1 MAKTPSVEDIK
12 LYFQQNAVMG
22 QTGRARLLD
31 KYESFYATTQY
42 AHQPM
47 DWWGL
52 SADQTEAVS
61 TATQVPPGFTQPA
74 MQLSVRD
81 KRPTAPYHLAK
92 AVVDRFTGMLFGETR
107 RPDIEV
113 EGDPDTDDFIHAC
126 MEQMRWWPKWRE
138 ARTMG
143 GAAGSVLVTFH
154 LKGGAFQ
161 MLTHNPKHVQILWKD
176 RRALE
181 PLAALI
187 MFTYPKEVLVR
198 DRKTGETRAEIVL
211 HLYRRLITHMDDTVY
226 EEAKLDGA
234 EIPWD
239 VQECANHNLGRFPG
253 VWVQNKPVAEN
264 EDGEPDCHGQWNTFD
279 TIDRLT
285 AQMNKA
291 VLANCDPTLALKID
305 RKELMAMGGS
315 VKMGSD
321 NAINL
326 GSSGDAKF
334 LEITAA
340 GVQAAAALIKQLKQN
355 ALDVS
360 RCVLLEPAEIT
371 GAAQS
376 AKAIEYIMSPMLE
389 QGDDLR
395 SQWGD
400 TGLIPALKIVEDMA
414 RVWHGRKVQITKP
427 DGQPM
432 EAITKIMLPRKTDGT
447 ERVLGTGGWIRLK
460 WGAYFKPSEQDKEV
474 TVRTLLAA
482 KQGGALD
489 NATLVSLA
497 SVIFGVQD
505 PAAMLE
511 RIKAEQEEEA
521 TRMMG
526 GAIPEI
532 PPAVDDVPPPSNE
545 IQVGTSP
552 PPAAP
557 ATIELTPSMQGAII
571 TVNQA
576 LSQLGLPPWPGEDGQ
591 LTIVEFQAKH
601 SGTIAAA
608 ANAEGGVSDE
618 GP

>member
-1 MAKTPSVEDIK
+1 MPIPTVQDIK

-22 QTGRARLLD
+22 ETSRARQLD
-31 KYESFYATTQY
+31 RYEAFYSCRQY
-42 AHQPM
+42 AHQGL

-61 TATQVPPGFTQPA
+61 TATQIPPGFTQPA

-81 KRPTAPYHLAK
+81 KRPTAPYHLCK
-92 AVVDRFTGMLFGETR
+92 AVVDRFTGILFGEKR
-107 RPDIEV
+107 KPDVEV
-113 EGDPDTDDFIHAC
+113 EGDPDTDDFLHAC

-138 ARTMG
+138 ARNMG

-198 DRKTGETRAEIVL
+198 DKKTGESRVEIVL

-226 EEAKLDGA
+226 REAKLDGSNV
-234 EIPWD
+234 PWE
-239 VQECANHNLGRFPG
+239 VQECVNHDLGRFPG
-253 VWVQNKPVAEN
+253 VWVQNKPVEEN
-264 EDGEPDCHGQWNTFD
+264 EDGEPDCHGQWQTFD

-305 RKELMAMGGS
+305 RKELMAMGGT

-326 GSSGDAKF
+326 GGTGDAKF
-334 LEITAA
+334 LEITAT
-340 GVQAAAALIKQLKQN
+340 GVKAAADLVRQLKQN

-360 RCVLLEPAEIT
+360 RCVLLEPEEIS

-376 AKAIEYIMSPMLE
+376 AKAIEYIMSPMIE

-400 TGLIPALKIVEDMA
+400 MGLIPGLKIVEDMA
-414 RVWHGRKVQITKP
+414 RLWHGRQITVAKP
-427 DGQPM
+427 DGQSM
-432 EAITKIMLPRKTDGT
+432 QAITKIMLPKRADGGERK
-447 ERVLGTGGWIRLK
+447 LGPGGWIRLK
-460 WGAYFKPSEQDKEV
+460 WGAYFAPSEQDKEV

-482 KQGGALD
+482 KQGGAID
-489 NATLVSLA
+489 QETLVNQA
-497 SVIFGVQD
+497 ATIFGVQD

-511 RIKAEQEEEA
+511 RIKEEQQEEME
-521 TRMMG
+521 RLMG
-526 GAIPEI
+526 GAIPNIPPLADDLPPI
-532 PPAVDDVPPPSNE
+532 PPA
-545 IQVGTSP
+545 G
-552 PPAAP
+552 
-557 ATIELTPSMQGAII
+557 
-571 TVNQA
+571 
-576 LSQLGLPPWPGEDGQ
+576 
-591 LTIVEFQAKH
+591 
-601 SGTIAAA
+601 
-608 ANAEGGVSDE
+608 EGGK
-618 GP
+618 P